1 MNGTMHKWLLK
12 SLGSLSLASTA
23 VLLPLLLTGCGEE
36 SSTGTVAPTPTPTP
50 TPPPAPTPPPHPH
63 TP

>member
-12 SLGSLSLASTA
+12 SVGSLSLASTV

-36 SSTGTVAPTPTPTP
+36 SSTGTVTPV
-50 TPPPAPTPPPHPH
+50 PPPPLSKSSG
-63 TP
+63 